1 MYFSFHILILL
12 SINIGIVWILHIN
25 FQSFYH
31 QWTQWDAEPIC
42 RHGPHQEA
50 PEELV
55 HLGAQRELGEIAGM
69 QPDGMRNTRGAQ
81 QIS

>member
-1 MYFSFHILILL
+1 M
-12 SINIGIVWILHIN
+12 
-25 FQSFYH
+25 QSPSAGTGH
-31 QWTQWDAEPIC
+31 T
-42 RHGPHQEA
+42 RNQEA